1 MGIGAIRLLVAA
13 MAALMV
19 AGMTGAPQPAAP
31 RVTTSGGVVEGKQE
45 ADRIVF
51 RGVPFAAPPLDAL
64 RWQPPR
70 PIHWKGVRRA
80 TDPAPAC
87 LQGDYGWNRGEYVFA
102 SEDCLTLDIETP
114 ALAGRHPV
122 LVWIHGGS
130 NHAGSP
136 QGIFMTSMV
145 DHGIVVVGVR
155 YRLGTL
161 GFLAPRGA
169 GASGGNY
176 GLMDQIAALRW
187 VQANVTRFGGDPDAV
202 TIGGQSAGAQDV
214 GLLLAAPAARPLF
227 ARAIMESGT
236 PGFGVPYRSMKDAHR
251 LDDQHRAILG
261 RLDAHEASPVALIA
275 ADARLHDAALN
286 SDEYL
291 WLRATIDGVVLPR
304 SPDTLLADA
313 PAKPLLIGTNAVE
326 LDLWG
331 GRPYRDGLLT
341 RTYGTNEAAAR
352 TYYGIAAGI
361 DPAPDTR
368 LGSIDQRIA
377 TDATFV
383 CPTDRLAR
391 LWAAK
396 GAPVYRYVFD
406 AAPGGGLTSHS
417 RELSYVFGQDHAG
430 DAHMQDYWAAFIA
443 SGTPTAAWPRWPQ
456 RMRFDAAGAHA
467 EPATV
472 PAICELTDAL

>member
-1 MGIGAIRLLVAA
+1 MSIGATRVLIAA
-13 MAALMV
+13 AALMV
-19 AGMTGAPQPAAP
+19 AGMTSAAHPWVP
-31 RVTTSGGVVEGKQE
+31 RVKTTGGIVEGTRKP
-45 ADRIVF
+45 DRVVF
-51 RGVPFAAPPLDAL
+51 LGVPFAAPPTEAF

-70 PIHWKGVRRA
+70 PIRWRGVRRA
-80 TDPAPAC
+80 VDPAPAC
-87 LQGDYGWNRGEYVFA
+87 LQGDYGWNHAEYVFA
-102 SEDCLTLDIETP
+102 SEDCLTLDIATP
-114 ALAGRHPV
+114 AMTGRHPV

-136 QGIFMTSMV
+136 RDLFMTSMV

-161 GFLAPRGA
+161 GFLAPRAA

-187 VQANVTRFGGDPDAV
+187 VQVNIARFGGDPDAV
-202 TIGGQSAGAQDV
+202 TIGGESAGAQDV

-236 PGFGVPYRSMKDAHR
+236 PSFGVPYRSIDDAHR
-251 LDDQHRAILG
+251 LGDQLRAILG
-261 RLDAHEASPVALIA
+261 GLDPHKASSVALIA
-275 ADARLHDAALN
+275 ADTKLHDATLN

-304 SPDTLLADA
+304 APDSLLTVA

-331 GRPYRDGLLT
+331 GRPYRDGLLA
-341 RTYGTNEAAAR
+341 RTYGRNEGAAR
-352 TYYGIAAGI
+352 AYYGIVAGI
-361 DPAPDTR
+361 DPAPDPR
-368 LGSIDQRIA
+368 QGSIDQRIA
-377 TDATFV
+377 TDATFA
-383 CPTDRLAR
+383 CPTDQLAR

-396 GAPVYRYVFD
+396 GAPVYRYIFD
-406 AAPGGGLTSHS
+406 AAPGGGRTGHTG
-417 RELSYVFGQDHAG
+417 ELSYVFGNDLAG
-430 DAHMQDYWAAFIA
+430 DAHLQDYWAAFIA
-443 SGTPTAAWPRWPQ
+443 SGKPTAAWPRWPQ
-456 RMRFDAAGAHA
+456 RMRFDATGAHA

-472 PAICELTDAL
+472 PAICGLADAL